1 MIILTACLSIY
12 GATAFQTDEV
22 IGVKTLSGREITRDP
37 VQSSEGW
44 AKFTSGWLVGGLSG
58 VAWSYVLTQI
68 LPYYS
73 KRRRR
78 TWTTPGADEK
88 RTRARMTGG

>member
-22 IGVKTLSGREITRDP
+22 IGVKTLSGREISRDP

-58 VAWSYVLTQI
+58 VAWSVRPHPDPL
-68 LPYYS
+68 LLLS
-73 KRRRR
+73 DGAARGRRPAPMRS
-78 TWTTPGADEK
+78 E
-88 RTRARMTGG
+88 RARA